1 MGRRRT
7 RVPNPKF
14 SLRGVTHF
22 SEFRI
27 QKGRLKL
34 YLRVFDSKILLKD
47 ARLGWRSLLNHRT
60 SSRMRRGQ
68 EIDYLCN
75 DLLAGLV
82 ARLRHR
88 DHSWDRRRLR
98 VAELSRLFLYT
109 VRAAINDALMIF
121 DTSRHSRW
129 SGRKHR
135 RYWDSIVRSSCRC
148 RYRARARRSARA
160 PLVLT
165 RRR

>member
-34 YLRVFDSKILLKD
+34 DSKILLKD

-98 VAELSRLFLYT
+98 VAELSRLF
-109 VRAAINDALMIF
+109 
-121 DTSRHSRW
+121 
-129 SGRKHR
+129 
-135 RYWDSIVRSSCRC
+135 
-148 RYRARARRSARA
+148 
-160 PLVLT
+160 
-165 RRR
+165 

>member
-75 DLLAGLV
+75 DLLAGLEIALYLDKIAV
-82 ARLRHR
+82 AKAGL
-88 DHSWDRRRLR
+88 DP
-98 VAELSRLFLYT
+98 
-109 VRAAINDALMIF
+109 
-121 DTSRHSRW
+121 
-129 SGRKHR
+129 G
-135 RYWDSIVRSSCRC
+135 
-148 RYRARARRSARA
+148 
-160 PLVLT
+160 
-165 RRR
+165 